1 MVVKGWRK
9 REKKEHFAKEGAGH
23 LTQSMVFK
31 LVKYSI
37 WTQLVQLFIKWCDFG
52 NTFAYILIWQVKA
65 VSHTLF
71 RELSA
76 IMTGKGRVEIG
87 GGALNIFEVQRG
99 AIKIVGFQWGALWK
113 CLCYFSGLYACEYSG
128 VTTQKRDPQNIF
140 SLTSGTTNKIIFAFN
155 KGFQQPSHSSQ
166 S

>member
-87 GGALNIFEVQRG
+87 GGPWTFLRSKG
-99 AIKIVGFQWGALWK
+99 
-113 CLCYFSGLYACEYSG
+113 GLS
-128 VTTQKRDPQNIF
+128 K
-140 SLTSGTTNKIIFAFN
+140 LLAFN
-155 KGFQQPSHSSQ
+155 GGHCENVCAIFQDCMHVNIVVWPLRRGTRKIFLAWQVGPQ
-166 S
+166 IK